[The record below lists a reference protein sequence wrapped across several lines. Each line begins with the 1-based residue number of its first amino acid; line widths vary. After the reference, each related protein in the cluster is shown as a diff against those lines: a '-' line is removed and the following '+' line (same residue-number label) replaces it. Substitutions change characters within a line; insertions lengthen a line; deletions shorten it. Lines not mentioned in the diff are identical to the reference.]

1 MRDHCVTGVQ
11 TCALPICDTRG
22 HRYSPLK
29 QINRDNIARLAPKWV
44 FPLPNT
50 APLQGTPVVVGGIMY
65 VTSANECYALDAG
78 SGRRIW
84 HYQRPPT
91 RNLVGNAAGGDKPR
105 LAFGG

>member
-44 FPLPNT
+44 FPLTNT
-50 APLQGTPVVVGGIMY
+50 SPLQGTPVVAGGPLD
-65 VTSANECYALDAG
+65 VTLDHESYTGDAG
-78 SGRRIW
+78 S
-84 HYQRPPT
+84 RPRDEHP
-91 RNLVGNAAGGDKPR
+91 NHPLAAAVTSHHIPR
-105 LAFGG
+105 S